1 MKHFADLL
9 LNKNNSKSNDQ
20 VPFIQRRRG
29 IEIKSSREI
38 NLMKKS
44 SRIVGTVLR
53 EINDL
58 IKPGMTTKDL
68 DDFAEKRIREMGAV
82 PSFKGYH
89 GFPSSICSSINNEV
103 VHGIPSKNKII
114 NNGDL
119 VKIDTGAY
127 LDGFHGDSCITI
139 CVGEVSLQAK
149 KLSEI
154 AFEALFAGLS
164 KIKSGITLLDVAG
177 AIEDVVKLNGFSV
190 VEDYTGHGV
199 GRNLHEEPS
208 VFNFRTNELPNIVLR
223 EGMTLAVE
231 PIVNQ
236 GSKYCKTLNDK
247 WTVITK
253 DGKLSA
259 QWEHTIVVMRDGIEI
274 LTDRDF

>member
-1 MKHFADLL
+1 MRLFADLL
-9 LNKNNSKSNDQ
+9 LNKNNSETHDQ

-38 NLMKKS
+38 NLMKNS
-44 SRIVGTVLR
+44 SRIVATVLR

-58 IKPGMTTKDL
+58 IKPGMSTKDL

-89 GFPSSICSSINNEV
+89 GFPSSICASINNEV
-103 VHGIPSKNKII
+103 VHGIPNKNKII
-114 NNGDL
+114 KEGDL
-119 VKIDTGAY
+119 VKIDTGAFLNGY
-127 LDGFHGDSCITI
+127 HGDSCISIT
-139 CVGEVSLQAK
+139 VGEVSNEAQKLIDVAFQA
-149 KLSEI
+149 LH
-154 AFEALFAGLS
+154 AGLS
-164 KIKSGITLLDVAG
+164 KIKSGNTLLDVAG
-177 AIEDVVKLNGFSV
+177 AIEDIVLKNGFSV

-208 VFNFRTNELPNIVLR
+208 VFNFRTNELPNVVLR

-236 GSKYCKTLNDK
+236 GTKFCRTLNDK

-259 QWEHTIVVMRDGIEI
+259 QWEHTIVVLKDGIEI